1 MADLETRGPPDTL
14 FPPKRHKSAAAG
26 RPQGPPL
33 QMRMTAQARRGGAC
47 PRPPRAGVWTAG
59 G

>member
-1 MADLETRGPPDTL
+1 MADLETRGPSDTL

-33 QMRMTAQARRGGAC
+33 QTRMAAQARA
-47 PRPPRAGVWTAG
+47 
-59 G
+59 